1 MDQSAIDLTMMRRC
15 VELSAAAVR
24 AGELPF
30 SCVVCRD
37 GEIVAEAINRVVA
50 EGDVTRHAELLAIS
64 AAQGFLGRTDLSDCT
79 IYSSV
84 EPCPMC
90 SFPIRETRIGRVVY
104 AISSPMMGG
113 LSKWNVLGDSQ
124 ISDVMPQ
131 VFGERP
137 DVSAGLLYREAAAVW
152 RAWNPIYWFGIRF
165 RGCLAEAPHQAA
177 TRKLQSRVE
186 RRGAL
191 ARLLAFVTGKI
202 ERRSAAAAA
211 AQPSVDTP
219 TI

>member
-1 MDQSAIDLTMMRRC
+1 MDQSAIDLRMMRRC

-24 AGELPF
+24 RHELPF
-30 SCVVCRD
+30 SCVVCRN

-50 EGDVTRHAELLAIS
+50 DGDVTKHAEILAIS
-64 AAQGFLGRTDLSDCT
+64 AAQAALGRSDLSDCA

-113 LSKWNVLGDSQ
+113 LSKWNVLGDNE
-124 ISDVMPQ
+124 ISNVMPQ
-131 VFGERP
+131 VFGDTPE
-137 DVSAGLLYREAAAVW
+137 VTAGLLYREAAAVW
-152 RAWNPIYWFGIRF
+152 RNWNPIFWLGIRF

-177 TRKLQSRVE
+177 YRTLQAGAAK
-186 RRGAL
+186 RGVL
-191 ARLLAFVTGKI
+191 ARLFAFVSHGLVRRRATAVTRPQTG
-202 ERRSAAAAA
+202 
-211 AQPSVDTP
+211 PSS
-219 TI
+219 I